1 MSTRSSSRA
10 VEIGVPA
17 SMRGTVTVSVDIE
30 DWHQLVRRR
39 MTGELPECSPHVE
52 DQTARVL
59 DVLDERGVRGTFFVL
74 GLVAREKPQLVK
86 RIAER
91 GHEVASHGIQHVP
104 LHRLDREAVR
114 ADLRDSRALLSDL
127 VGQDIAGFRAPEF
140 SIMEEND
147 WALEEVAAAG
157 YRYDSSIY
165 PIAHRRYGIR
175 TFPRGPARLAF
186 GDQHLWELP
195 LGTLHTDIG
204 NVPIGG
210 GGYFRLLPGAVL
222 ERAIRSLTGHG
233 ENVMLYFHPYE
244 FAGSRLTLE
253 RDALPAPAAARM
265 KAQVW
270 LALQAMGRSRLPG
283 RARRAIGV
291 ARAVRAIDMVDAL
304 DEITHSTPAPA
315 VGTSAATSRRIND
328 VRN

>member
-1 MSTRSSSRA
+1 
-10 VEIGVPA
+10 
-17 SMRGTVTVSVDIE
+17 MRGTVTVSVDIE
-30 DWHQLVRRR
+30 DWHQLVMRR
-39 MTGELPECSPHVE
+39 MTGTMPDCSANVE

-74 GLVAREKPQLVK
+74 GLVARAKPTLVK

-104 LHRLDREAVR
+104 LHRLDRAAVR
-114 ADLRDSRALLSDL
+114 ADLRDSRSLLSDL
-127 VGQDIAGFRAPEF
+127 VGQDVAGFRAPEF

-175 TFPRGPARLAF
+175 SFPRGPARLTF
-186 GDQHLWELP
+186 GDRQLWELP
-195 LGTLHTDIG
+195 LGTLHTDLG
-204 NVPIGG
+204 NLPIGG

-222 ERAIRSLTGHG
+222 ERAIRSVTSHG

-244 FAGSRLTLE
+244 FAGSRLTLD
-253 RDALPAPAAARM
+253 RDALPTGPGARA

-291 ARAVRAIDMVDAL
+291 ARAVRAIDLIDAL
-304 DEITHSTPAPA
+304 DEITHAAPANGAGTPAQ
-315 VGTSAATSRRIND
+315 AATSRRIHD